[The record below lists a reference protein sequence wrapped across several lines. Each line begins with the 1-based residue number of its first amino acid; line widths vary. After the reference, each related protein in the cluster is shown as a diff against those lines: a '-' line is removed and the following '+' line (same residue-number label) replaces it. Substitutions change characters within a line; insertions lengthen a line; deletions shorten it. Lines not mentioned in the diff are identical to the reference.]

1 MDHILVIHLSKDI
14 QVVSTIATYAAMDV
28 GMQMPAFNPFM
39 HPEGKLLDHCYSS
52 VAQSCLTPCDP
63 TDCSMPGF
71 PVLHHLPELAQTCV
85 R

>member
-14 QVVSTIATYAAMDV
+14 QVVSTIAAYAAMDV

-39 HPEGKLLDHCYSS
+39 RPEGELSDHCCSS
-52 VAQSCLTPCDP
+52 VTQSRLTPCDP
-63 TDCSMPGF
+63 TDCSTPGF
-71 PVLHHLPELAQTCV
+71 PVLHRLPELAQTCV